1 MDTAELDLVRRARRG
16 DAEAFREIVEAHSR
30 TLWRAAF
37 RVLQDGAA
45 AEDAVQSAFLSAW
58 RALDRFDDRAQLS
71 TWLYRIVM
79 NAAIDLRR
87 ERTRRQALAGA
98 LPEDARG
105 QVTVQSPAADPHTE
119 VMWRQLAERAREA
132 IAD

>member
-45 AEDAVQSAFLSAW
+45 AEDAVQSAFLSA
-58 RALDRFDDRAQLS
+58 
-71 TWLYRIVM
+71 
-79 NAAIDLRR
+79 
-87 ERTRRQALAGA
+87 
-98 LPEDARG
+98 
-105 QVTVQSPAADPHTE
+105 
-119 VMWRQLAERAREA
+119 
-132 IAD
+132 